1 MTDPVL
7 TWTLRVLSVAQA
19 NRFFVLLYS
28 KCGPHEALKTNT
40 LDKSYLNSNVK
51 SNLAHL
57 FLNIHFVRFQNLS
70 ML

>member
-1 MTDPVL
+1 MAKQNNINGL
-7 TWTLRVLSVAQA
+7 
-19 NRFFVLLYS
+19 
-28 KCGPHEALKTNT
+28 CGPHGALKTNT

-57 FLNIHFVRFQNLS
+57 FLKIHFVRFQNLS